1 MEIGKILK
9 AKNAKIWRKWL
20 EKNHQKE
27 KDIWLVFYNKASNK
41 TGISY
46 MEALDE
52 ALCFGWIDSIVKK
65 LDADSRVQRFTPR
78 RPKSTVSELNK
89 AKIRRLSKEGKMTPA
104 GLAVVGNLDYK
115 PEIPEDILIELKK
128 VPVVWKN
135 FQNFPEDYRRIRI
148 AWIADLPD
156 SRQDEKKKR
165 LNYLIKMTKT
175 NKMFG
180 TSI

>member
-1 MEIGKILK
+1 MLY
-9 AKNAKIWRKWL
+9 AKNAKAWRRWL
-20 EKNHQKE
+20 EINHQKE

-78 RPKSTVSELNK
+78 NPKSSMSVLNLEK
-89 AKIRRLSKEGKMTPA
+89 VRRLIKENKMTPA
-104 GLAVVGNLDYK
+104 GHIHAKKLNDK
-115 PEIPEDILIELKK
+115 FEIPKNIEKELKK
-128 VPVVWKN
+128 DPEVWKN
-135 FQNFPEDYRRIRI
+135 FQKFSESYKRVRIS
-148 AWIADLPD
+148 WIAELPEI
-156 SRQDEKKKR
+156 RKDERRKR
-165 LNYLIKMTKT
+165 LDYFIKMTRA
-175 NKMFG
+175 NKKFG